1 MSKEGDRLMSY
12 SIDLSGK
19 VAIVVGGGRGI
30 GRSIAL
36 ALAEAGADVAV
47 AARTLSQVEETRD
60 RIMAQGC
67 RSLAFSVDITQ
78 KEQVVAMV
86 EKTVEVL
93 GGVHILV
100 NAAGVSIPA
109 PLLEY
114 SEENWDRVMDTNL
127 KGMFFCT
134 QAAGKYMLKQ
144 KYGKIINIGSTGGE
158 MASPYNAVYHAS
170 KASVILFTKS
180 VALEW
185 IRYNINVNAIG
196 PGFVATELLEDFIG
210 EKNRPAIIKQI
221 PIRRFAQPEEIA
233 PLAVFLASDLSNYMV
248 GEHVI
253 IDGGVIST

>member
-12 SIDLSGK
+12 SIDLSGR

-134 QAAGKYMLKQ
+134 QAAG
-144 KYGKIINIGSTGGE
+144 
-158 MASPYNAVYHAS
+158 
-170 KASVILFTKS
+170 
-180 VALEW
+180 
-185 IRYNINVNAIG
+185 
-196 PGFVATELLEDFIG
+196 
-210 EKNRPAIIKQI
+210 
-221 PIRRFAQPEEIA
+221 
-233 PLAVFLASDLSNYMV
+233 
-248 GEHVI
+248 
-253 IDGGVIST
+253 

>member
-1 MSKEGDRLMSY
+1 MSY

-60 RIMAQGC
+60 QILAQGC
-67 RSLAFSVDITQ
+67 RSLAFSVDITH

-93 GGVHILV
+93 GGIHILV
-100 NAAGVSIPA
+100 NSAGLSKPA

-134 QAAGKYMLKQ
+134 QAVGKYMLEQ
-144 KYGKIINIGSTGGE
+144 KFGK
-158 MASPYNAVYHAS
+158 
-170 KASVILFTKS
+170 
-180 VALEW
+180 
-185 IRYNINVNAIG
+185 
-196 PGFVATELLEDFIG
+196 
-210 EKNRPAIIKQI
+210 
-221 PIRRFAQPEEIA
+221 
-233 PLAVFLASDLSNYMV
+233 
-248 GEHVI
+248 
-253 IDGGVIST
+253 

>member
-1 MSKEGDRLMSY
+1 MHHCQ
-12 SIDLSGK
+12 
-19 VAIVVGGGRGI
+19 
-30 GRSIAL
+30 
-36 ALAEAGADVAV
+36 LAE
-47 AARTLSQVEETRD
+47 
-60 RIMAQGC
+60 I
-67 RSLAFSVDITQ
+67 
-78 KEQVVAMV
+78 
-86 EKTVEVL
+86 L

-134 QAAGKYMLKQ
+134 QAAGKYMLEQ

-158 MASPYNAVYHAS
+158 MASPYNAAYHAS
-170 KASVILFTKS
+170 KAAVVLFTKS

-196 PGFVATELLEDFIG
+196 PGFVATDLLEDFI
-210 EKNRPAIIKQI
+210 EDKNRQSIIKQI
-221 PIRRFAQPEEIA
+221 PMRRFAQPEEIA